1 MKGVFEENK
10 KTSLSRLKKALLA
23 EARAMEKEDLEINKK
38 IGEFGAELIP
48 EGATILTHC
57 NAGALATAGY
67 GTALGVLRAAFAR
80 KKQIKV
86 LACETRPFCRG
97 PG

>member
-38 IGEFGAELIP
+38 DWR
-48 EGATILTHC
+48 
-57 NAGALATAGY
+57 
-67 GTALGVLRAAFAR
+67 V
-80 KKQIKV
+80 
-86 LACETRPFCRG
+86 RG
-97 PG
+97 